1 MKKHERLSDQQRRFI
16 VGELARWVP
25 QEKILAA
32 LKAEGSNI
40 SRQAIG
46 FYDPTTVLGQGLADK
61 WKELFYAER
70 KRYLDAYEEI
80 AISNRAVRLDALNRM
95 ALTAEAKGNFVLAA
109 ALHEQAAKEVGEVF
123 TNRRTVDAKVTGFNI
138 TVSPEDAAL

>member
-1 MKKHERLSDQQRRFI
+1 MAKHAHLTDQQRRFI

-25 QEKILAA
+25 KEKVLAA
-32 LKAEGSNI
+32 LKAEGSDI

-70 KRYLDAYEEI
+70 KRYLDSYEEI

-95 ALTAEAKGNFVLAA
+95 ALAAETKGNFVLAA
-109 ALHEQAAKEVGEVF
+109 SLHEQAAKEVGDVF
-123 TNRRTVDAKVTGFNI
+123 TNRRSIDAKMSGVNL